1 MQASTALKVLYEQ
14 GFLHLPK
21 QNENSL
27 QEILTALGKV
37 IQITDVTPKPDS
49 KGLVTSTRGL
59 DFHTDHH
66 KAKFIVWYCYKQCS
80 LGGESLLID
89 AAEIYQKLCPAY
101 QIELQ
106 KVELFEH
113 KVFPDDCE
121 KYPLV
126 SIDSNGNT
134 RFYYS
139 FWLVREQDK
148 QNPALR
154 AFQELIR
161 QAEPIKLKLQPT
173 DILIVDN
180 HRFFHARTPIE
191 GDQDRW
197 LKRFWLSEK

>member
-1 MQASTALKVLYEQ
+1 MQANAPLRGLYEQ

-21 QNENSL
+21 QNENTL
-27 QEILTALGKV
+27 QEILTALGEV

-80 LGGESLLID
+80 IGGESLLID
-89 AAEIYQKLCPAY
+89 AVKIYQKLCPAY
-101 QIELQ
+101 QSELQ

-134 RFYYS
+134 KFYYS
-139 FWLVREQDK
+139 FWLVRSQDK

-154 AFQELIR
+154 AFQQLIR
-161 QAEPIKLKLQPT
+161 EAEPVKLKLQPT

-180 HRFFHARTPIE
+180 HRIFHARTPIE
-191 GDQDRW
+191 GNQDRW